1 MITKR
6 QKLIASGA
14 TLISIGALLG
24 APITAVAAT
33 TAYLAYKVGDCQP
46 NSTFK

>member
-6 QKLIASGA
+6 QKLLASGS
-14 TLISIGALLG
+14 TLIGVGALFG

-33 TAYLAYKVGDCQP
+33 AVYLAYKIGECQP
-46 NSTFK
+46 NSTSK